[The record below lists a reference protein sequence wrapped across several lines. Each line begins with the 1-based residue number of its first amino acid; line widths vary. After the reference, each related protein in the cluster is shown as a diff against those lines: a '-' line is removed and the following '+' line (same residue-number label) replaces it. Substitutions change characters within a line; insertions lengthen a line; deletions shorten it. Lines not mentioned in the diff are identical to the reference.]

1 MAKKVSKNQRTD
13 RGKNTQRKRVAKMI
27 VAEKKPNGHYHLGN
41 TLSLRIF
48 TTVGTLRKRVAK
60 MIVAEKKP
68 NGHYRF
74 VQKIV
79 NLDDVQNELN
89 AAKSAL

>member
-13 RGKNTQRKRVAKMI
+13 RGKNTQRKRVAKM
-27 VAEKKPNGHYHLGN
+27 VMAEKKPNGQ
-41 TLSLRIF
+41 
-48 TTVGTLRKRVAK
+48 
-60 MIVAEKKP
+60 
-68 NGHYRF
+68 YRF

-79 NLDDVQNELN
+79 ELDSVQDELK

>member
-27 VAEKKPNGHYHLGN
+27 VAEKKPNGQ
-41 TLSLRIF
+41 
-48 TTVGTLRKRVAK
+48 
-60 MIVAEKKP
+60 
-68 NGHYRF
+68 YRF

-79 NLDDVQNELN
+79 ELDNVQNELN

>member
-27 VAEKKPNGHYHLGN
+27 VAEKKPNGQ
-41 TLSLRIF
+41 
-48 TTVGTLRKRVAK
+48 
-60 MIVAEKKP
+60 
-68 NGHYRF
+68 YRF

-79 NLDDVQNELN
+79 ELDNVQSELS

>member
-13 RGKNTQRKRVAKMI
+13 RGKNTQRKRVAKMV
-27 VAEKKPNGHYHLGN
+27 VAEKKANGQ
-41 TLSLRIF
+41 
-48 TTVGTLRKRVAK
+48 
-60 MIVAEKKP
+60 
-68 NGHYRF
+68 YRF

-79 NLDDVQNELN
+79 ELDDVQNELN

>member
-27 VAEKKPNGHYHLGN
+27 VAEKKPNGHY
-41 TLSLRIF
+41 
-48 TTVGTLRKRVAK
+48 
-60 MIVAEKKP
+60 
-68 NGHYRF
+68 RF

-79 NLDDVQNELN
+79 DLDDVQNELN